1 MKKEQVTTKKRKG
14 NSSGRKRAEQGKKP
28 VKRLVTGTTEILDF
42 NLEEELSRPGKPV
55 KKEKPTAAKKPLR
68 ERSKAPKKSK
78 SAPEAYGGSM
88 PKKPVSVGQDTLELL
103 DVEEILAKK
112 KQKKAPGRKESY
124 LDFVPQKKTSASRTV
139 TAKAKKPGA
148 KKKKRGGFFED
159 FSAMDAVIGLTGVLV
174 LFAAVMAMGVY
185 SSANTLKE
193 QVAAMAEVG
202 QQMEEIGIAGEGIF
216 TAIADAKAAGLEA
229 AQLPVEEENGTGG
242 EYEEKELTREMNVSL
257 KLTSVQK
264 DLKIKFTNKKSG
276 KLIGNQPF
284 AVSVDGPEKMT
295 LKDDDEDGIIY
306 VKSITPGEYS
316 VTITEPAEIDG
327 NQAAGIKGIV
337 TVKDKIEYK
346 KIDVTDEVKKE
357 SEINAAKEDTAVAN
371 QVESVLTDTVEWV
384 ESTKTPLE
392 EGNGETYEEVKKKD
406 IPDPSAKALLDMIWT
421 ADTKNGA
428 YLSEN
433 TVKLAENAAFFRET
447 GVKKLVKGVFFSQ
460 DGAETEAPF
469 GGAARTEATQQESS
483 ESSEQEPSSE
493 EPSTAEPTR
502 PPEPSESSEPSE
514 PSEPEPPK
522 GEVTGVRI
530 SGGTEYTV
538 GDQVKLR
545 AEVETSGEISL
556 SEEDYQ
562 WSGDRSGTGKELTF
576 QVEKEGSISIRLEVK
591 GKTASTSVTVKA
603 KPGEVTGVSVTADP
617 ARVEAGKSVTLKASV
632 SMSDGSSYGGNIEWS
647 ADRNGQLSGSGTSVT
662 LTDTV
667 PETVTVKARAG
678 GKESSITV
686 EFYPADKKV
695 TSVRIPEQVSVV
707 TGGTAGLSL
716 EIQPGD
722 AKDKSVEWK
731 VTEGGDK
738 ASVDQNGTVKGL
750 KAGTAK
756 VQATAKDGSSIS
768 SNVCTVKVS
777 DDISISI
784 KETKSIMTGEERQ
797 LEYSTTGEIDSIKW
811 SSADTKI
818 ASVDESSGKVKGI
831 SYGRTT
837 ITAKVKGKNGKEASA
852 TVNVKINSYDVDE
865 IKLDPEKM
873 TIKAEEKKTIK
884 AKVSSKG
891 SKAVEWKSKD
901 ESIAKIVESKD
912 DSCVIQGIKPGKVF
926 VIATSKEDKEKTAS
940 CEVTVTV
947 KDGSAPLKD
956 KDGNQLYYKDGDEY
970 KAATVDDY
978 YKYDVFYRKKDTT
991 KYKYTGWQTIDG
1003 KRYYFDKNGNPVT
1016 GDQIIQGMKY
1026 TFNSDG
1032 SLQVNGVMGIDVSK
1046 HNGAIDW
1053 NAVKNAGVNF
1063 VIIRCGYRGSATGV
1077 LVEDQT
1083 FRTNIQGASAAGLKV
1098 GIYFFSQAVNEVE
1111 AVEEAS
1117 LVLDLI
1123 KKYKITYPVFMD
1135 VESANGRADGLDAGA
1150 RTQVISAFCKTIIDS
1165 GYTAGVYANKTWLG
1179 SKMNVGALGGYKIWL
1194 AQYAAAP
1201 TYSGRYE
1208 MWQYSSKG
1216 SIPGISGN
1224 VDLNI
1229 SYMSY

>member
-1 MKKEQVTTKKRKG
+1 MKKEQVAAKKSKGKTNGKKKRV
-14 NSSGRKRAEQGKKP
+14 QGKKP

-42 NLEEELSRPGKPV
+42 NLEEEIPGSGKPV
-55 KKEKPTAAKKPLR
+55 KKEKPPAAKKPLQ

-78 SAPEAYGGSM
+78 SASEAYGGSM
-88 PKKPVSVGQDTLELL
+88 PKKPVSVSQDTLELL

-112 KQKKAPGRKESY
+112 KQKKASVRKESY
-124 LDFVPQKKTSASRTV
+124 LDFVPQKKASASRTV
-139 TAKAKKPGA
+139 TPKAKKPGA
-148 KKKKRGGFFED
+148 GKKKRGGFWED
-159 FSAMDAVIGLTGVLV
+159 FSAMDAVIAFTGVLV
-174 LFAAVMAMGVY
+174 LFAAVTAMGVY
-185 SSANTLKE
+185 SSSHTFRE
-193 QVAAMAEVG
+193 QIAAMAEVG
-202 QQMEEIGIAGEGIF
+202 EQMEEIGIAGEGIF
-216 TAIADAKAAGLEA
+216 TAIADARAAGAEA
-229 AQLPVEEENGTGG
+229 AQLAEEAESG
-242 EYEEKELTREMNVSL
+242 YEEKELTMEMNVGL
-257 KLTSVQK
+257 KLTSVQR

-284 AVSVDGPEKMT
+284 AVNVEGPEKKT
-295 LKDDDEDGIIY
+295 LTDDDEDGIIY

-316 VTITEPAEIDG
+316 VTIMEPAEIDG
-327 NQAAGIKGIV
+327 NQAAGIKGII

-384 ESTKTPLE
+384 ESTKIPLE
-392 EGNGETYEEVKKKD
+392 EGGGTVFEEVKKED
-406 IPDPSAKALLDMIWT
+406 IPDPSAQAVLDRIWA
-421 ADTKNGA
+421 ADTKHGA
-428 YLSEN
+428 YLSMD
-433 TVKLAENAAFFRET
+433 TVKLGENAAFLPET
-447 GVKKLVKGVFFSQ
+447 GVKKLEKGVLFTQESIVQ
-460 DGAETEAPF
+460 TEPAPETEDPPK
-469 GGAARTEATQQESS
+469 AAGRTETTQPAEAPSESS
-483 ESSEQEPSSE
+483 ESETPKE
-493 EPSTAEPTR
+493 EPSAT
-502 PPEPSESSEPSE
+502 EPSESSEP
-514 PSEPEPPK
+514 EPPK
-522 GEVTGVRI
+522 AEVTAVRI
-530 SGGTEYTV
+530 LGGTAYTV
-538 GDQVKLR
+538 GEQVKLR
-545 AEVETSGEISL
+545 AEAESSGEISL
-556 SEEDYQ
+556 SEEDYK
-562 WSGDRSGTGKELTF
+562 WSGDRSGTGKELSF
-576 QVEKEGSISIRLEVK
+576 AAEKEGSIRINLEVK
-591 GKTASTSVTVKA
+591 GKTASIDIKVKA
-603 KPGEVTGVSVTADP
+603 KPAEVTGITLSADP
-617 ARVEAGKSVTLKASV
+617 ARTEAGKSVTVKAAV
-632 SMSDGSSYGGNIEWS
+632 TMSDDSSYGGNVEWS
-647 ADRNGQLSGSGTSVT
+647 ADKNGQLSGSGTSVT

-678 GKESSITV
+678 GKEGSITV
-686 EFYPADKKV
+686 EFYPVDQKV
-695 TSVRIPEQVSVV
+695 TSIKIPEQVSVV

-756 VQATAKDGSSIS
+756 VQATAKDGSRIS
-768 SNVCTVKVS
+768 SNVCTVNVS

-797 LEYSTTGEIDSIKW
+797 LEYSTTGEIDSVKW
-811 SSADTKI
+811 SSADPKI
-818 ASVDESSGKVKGI
+818 ASVEENSGKVKGI

-873 TIKAEEKKTIK
+873 TLKAEEKKTVK
-884 AKVSSKG
+884 AVVSTKG

-912 DSCVIQGIKPGKVF
+912 DSCVVQGVRPGKVSI
-926 VIATSKEDKEKTAS
+926 IATSKENKEKTAV
-940 CEVTVTV
+940 CEVTVAV

-978 YKYDVFYRKKDTT
+978 YKYDVFYRKKDTA

-1003 KRYYFDKNGNPVT
+1003 KRFYFDKNGNPVT

-1032 SLQVNGVMGIDVSK
+1032 TLQVNGVMGIDVSK

-1117 LVLDLI
+1117 LTVDLI
-1123 KKYKITYPVFMD
+1123 KKYKITYPVYMD
-1135 VESANGRADGLDAGA
+1135 VESANGRADGLDAGT
-1150 RTQVISAFCKTIIDS
+1150 RTQVIGAFCKTIIDS

-1179 SKMNVGALGGYKIWL
+1179 SKMNAGALGGYKIWL